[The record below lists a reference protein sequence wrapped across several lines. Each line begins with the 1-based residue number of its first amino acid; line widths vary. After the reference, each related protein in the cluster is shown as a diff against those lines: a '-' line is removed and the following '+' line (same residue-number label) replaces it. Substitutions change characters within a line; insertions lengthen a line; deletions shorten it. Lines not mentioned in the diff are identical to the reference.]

1 MLEQGAVTH
10 LAYDWMIT
18 LYFFL
23 GGLSA
28 GAFMFSVVANYWKQE
43 YKHLAKRSAVLSLF
57 AVALGMLILLFHL
70 GNPFRVWRLFTH
82 FNVNSLLS
90 WGVWFLSIF
99 MFLNFIYTA
108 LLVMGKNE
116 IAKKFAYCG
125 LPFAVLSGSYT
136 GMLLAQA
143 PGRVLWHTSL
153 MPIFFLT
160 GAIISGIA
168 SVMLVSAT
176 RENAELL
183 SKLGR
188 RVSFFIMFEII
199 MIFAEIILLFNG
211 SEADAAAA
219 RFLFTGQIG
228 VLFVGVEI
236 FLGAVIPVAI
246 LLRGKAGV
254 FAQALASLLILIG
267 VFTMRYVIVTGGQL
281 IS

>member
-1 MLEQGAVTH
+1 
-10 LAYDWMIT
+10 
-18 LYFFL
+18 
-23 GGLSA
+23 
-28 GAFMFSVVANYWKQE
+28 
-43 YKHLAKRSAVLSLF
+43 
-57 AVALGMLILLFHL
+57 MLILLFHL
-70 GNPFRVWRLFTH
+70 GDPFRVWRLFTH

-99 MFLNFIYTA
+99 MLLNFIYTA
-108 LLVMGKNE
+108 LLLKGKDE
-116 IAKKFAYCG
+116 SAKKFAYCG

-153 MPIFFLT
+153 MPVFFLT

-168 SVMLVSAT
+168 LVMLVSAT

-199 MIFAEIILLFNG
+199 MIFAEIILLLNG
-211 SEADAAAA
+211 SAEDAAAA
-219 RFLFTGQIG
+219 RFLFTGQFG